1 MPDRAGSRTPKAPR
15 KRGVGEP
22 ILSSVDDDS
31 RASARPLRS
40 AKLGAPHLL
49 GPARSGMVGWK
60 NLKKRTHG
68 AVADSVGRREPR
80 PHKITRNALP
90 GAPPSGAAERHAP
103 EPALVGSTGIAP
115 ARAIRRS
122 PLRGRCSRAA
132 LSTASRWETGPG
144 AEGRL
149 PRRRAGAGPVSRRGS
164 RSPRTRPDHPALRRA
179 QGWRRACGGTEL
191 GRG

>member
-115 ARAIRRS
+115 AAGRPTFPAAG
-122 PLRGRCSRAA
+122 PLLACGLVHSVAMGDGSGSGRAA
-132 LSTASRWETGPG
+132 PAP
-144 AEGRL
+144 A
-149 PRRRAGAGPVSRRGS
+149 RGS
-164 RSPRTRPDHPALRRA
+164 RTRQSAGFQITANTSGSSCPAARPRLA
-179 QGWRRACGGTEL
+179 
-191 GRG
+191 